1 MRNPNIK
8 IDIGLIPSSRMAFPA
23 VLVELVEVVIALVVG
38 TTVEVVIALV
48 VGTTALQLFQEE
60 SLSMQSVMKPDWKQ
74 REPDVVTQ

>member
-23 VLVELVEVVIALVVG
+23 VLVEL
-38 TTVEVVIALV
+38 VEVVIALV